1 MSENEKELLIK
12 FLNWLY
18 DGGLEKLNAR
28 FEGIPRTIEYVIDKF
43 EKYIKHS
50 GEVGTQ

>member
-1 MSENEKELLIK
+1 MSENEKELLTK

-28 FEGIPRTIEYVIDKF
+28 FEGIEIPKVESVIERF
-43 EKYIKHS
+43 EKYGGDS
-50 GEVGTQ
+50 